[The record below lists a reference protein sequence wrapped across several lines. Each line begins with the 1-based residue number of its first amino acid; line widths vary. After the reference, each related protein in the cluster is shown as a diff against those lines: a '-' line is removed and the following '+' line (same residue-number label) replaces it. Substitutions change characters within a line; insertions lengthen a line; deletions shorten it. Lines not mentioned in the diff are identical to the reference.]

1 MMLKQFLLCFSFTLL
16 LNHPVFAQD
25 RCTENKI
32 KKNIEQFEQE
42 AVVNCG
48 LKSFKP
54 LTDIIKKSNGNTE
67 IRKNAIYFL
76 GEIKGGTKEELEK
89 VVNLLIDILKQ
100 KNYPLELRLET
111 VSTLATIGQNSQSL
125 TLKIVNALI
134 DTFNQS
140 NEEKP
145 LRIAAFANLKII
157 AVDIENNLINQKKE
171 QFSSDEVSKLITAF
185 DKAIKIG
192 KENSSLFGK
201 TQIDTLSSSLFTL
214 KQKQQ
219 SRWQVRIINW
229 IGKGWLIQIGFW
241 VVLIFIYPNSSQVQ
255 AIFFWNPKVRKI
267 LGLWY
272 VDLALTWIP
281 FLRYKLF
288 IPFKDS
294 LVSDAHL
301 DTFDAHTYFAN
312 SDVKLQDSTDIK
324 SIREAIPEIKEQVI
338 LEGESGLG
346 KSMFLR
352 HLVKSSQRIVVYLPA
367 QKCAQGV
374 IEAIKDKLHGHVKED
389 PNFLESLIYSG
400 AIDICID
407 GLNEVTPDTRANI
420 TGFVERY
427 FKGNI
432 ILATQPLEWTPPSNA
447 QTYIIQPL
455 NQDQIEQFLVSRQEI
470 LPSDASVKGS
480 DYEQA
485 CKDYLTTILSQQQSE
500 EEQKAVRWMLS
511 NPMEL
516 TLVALMIAR
525 REKPNLL
532 NLQQQQYEIMAEDY
546 DRLYL
551 TNIFPLKAFSETVYQ
566 MRLKDESAIP
576 PEEWLEELQCMERH
590 KMVISRQLID
600 FEGKPTKKWNFR
612 HDKIQEFFIMQTFL
626 GEQKDNRVTGHI
638 SDPRF
643 RGVYFLLATTMPID
657 DANNLREMLIQYAA
671 NTKDHTVSDTFI
683 QLVRSRQPSE

>member
-1 MMLKQFLLCFSFTLL
+1 M
-16 LNHPVFAQD
+16 
-25 RCTENKI
+25 
-32 KKNIEQFEQE
+32 
-42 AVVNCG
+42 G
-48 LKSFKP
+48 
-54 LTDIIKKSNGNTE
+54 DIGK
-67 IRKNAIYFL
+67 
-76 GEIKGGTKEELEK
+76 
-89 VVNLLIDILKQ
+89 
-100 KNYPLELRLET
+100 
-111 VSTLATIGQNSQSL
+111 NSQSHA
-125 TLKIVNALI
+125 LKIQIVNTLVGL
-134 DTFNQS
+134 FNDQK
-140 NEEKP
+140 NTTDFIN
-145 LRIAAFANLKII
+145 LAFTNLKEI
-157 AVDIENNLINQKKE
+157 AQNLENNINQNKD
-171 QFSSDEVSKLITAF
+171 QFSSKELNQFIEAF
-185 DKAIKIG
+185 KKALTFKNRLKG
-192 KENSSLFGK
+192 ENVDNLRSIIYSL
-201 TQIDTLSSSLFTL
+201 Q
-214 KQKQQ
+214 QKQQ
-219 SRWQVRIINW
+219 SRWQIRIINW

-294 LVSDAHL
+294 LLSDAHL
-301 DTFDAHTYFAN
+301 DTFDAHSYFAN
-312 SDVKLQDSTDIK
+312 SDVKLQDSTDAK
-324 SIREAIPEIKEQVI
+324 SIREAIPEIKGQVI

-346 KSMFLR
+346 KSMSLR
-352 HLVKSSQRIVVYLPA
+352 NLVKSSQRVVVYLPA
-367 QKCAQGV
+367 QKCTQGV

-455 NQDQIEQFLVSRQEI
+455 KQDQIEQFLVSRQEI
-470 LPSDASVKGS
+470 LPSDSSVKGS

-485 CKDYLTTILSQQQSE
+485 CKDYLTTILSLQQSE
-500 EEQKAVRWMLS
+500 EEQKAVRRMLS

-532 NLQQQQYEIMAEDY
+532 NLQQQQYEMMAEDY
-546 DRLYL
+546 NHLYPAK
-551 TNIFPLKAFSETVYQ
+551 IFPLQAFSETVYQ

-576 PEEWLEELQCMERH
+576 PEEWLEELQCMERY
-590 KMVISRQLID
+590 KMVVSRQSVD
-600 FEGKPTKKWNFR
+600 SEGKPTKKWNFR
-612 HDKIQEFFIMQTFL
+612 HDKIQEFFIVQTFL
-626 GEQKDNRVTGHI
+626 GEQKDNRVIEHI

-657 DANNLREMLIQYAA
+657 DANNLREMLIQHAA
-671 NTKDHTVSDTFI
+671 DTKDHTVSDTFI
-683 QLVRSRQPSE
+683 QLIRSRQTSDQKIILNAESQNQLSVEKLN